1 MVLCFPSPSCNVL
14 YMSKRKEEKMT
25 TIKLTDKQI
34 QALCYALNLA
44 ELEYTEK
51 FDHLYTA
58 MDQVR
63 VKLENSLEPS
73 TITGR

>member
-1 MVLCFPSPSCNVL
+1 
-14 YMSKRKEEKMT
+14 MT